1 MRTKVIIFYFY
12 YLLLPRQLLLFR
24 HYDKIITKSLYK
36 RTGFTP
42 SQCNRTQTFDSV
54 LSISIKLYSHILIIG
69 YMVDCSNLWTNH
81 VGDIWVS
88 KLSESVNYLK
98 NFNEPAAN
106 RIIYSIWDFQH
117 FVYSTSFIIIAGSE
131 LIGISGFVEILNWDV
146 LNWM

>member
-1 MRTKVIIFYFY
+1 MVTNCVRTKVIIFYLY

-69 YMVDCSNLWTNH
+69 YMVDCSNLRTNR

-88 KLSESVNYLK
+88 KLSESENYLK
-98 NFNEPAAN
+98 NFNSWTCGKSN
-106 RIIYSIWDFQH
+106 QIFYLRLSKFCIFTH
-117 FVYSTSFIIIAGSE
+117 
-131 LIGISGFVEILNWDV
+131 LL
-146 LNWM
+146 LL